1 MNHMG
6 SGAQCY
12 HTYNLHTFFPTS
24 VDNFN
29 CDTASGLWCV
39 KGEKLRILLLLLL
52 HVLHFAGKGA
62 VLRTDEWEDFE
73 AHNINV
79 SMV

>member
-24 VDNFN
+24 LDNFN

-39 KGEKLRILLLLLL
+39 KGEKLRFLLLLQG
-52 HVLHFAGKGA
+52 LHFAGKRA
-62 VLRTDEWEDFE
+62 VLRTAEWEDFE
-73 AHNINV
+73 AHNTNV
-79 SMV
+79 SMM